1 MTNRFP
7 ALTRRDLIR
16 AASISAAGLA
26 IPAAVSAAPGS
37 RRSILSRNQGV
48 TGTITVSY
56 PDEAGFKPPFVDK
69 AAQAVRD
76 ANPGA
81 TVNVD
86 LQKVGDD
93 DYYTKLLLAL
103 DSGDAPDVF
112 HFGGD
117 KIGELSDAGYILPL
131 DDYVGKWEDWQYYP
145 DSVRSGVTYQG
156 HVDAIPYGLDTRFLY
171 YRKDRLTEAGLAAD
185 WQPANVDGI
194 IEAAKAVQTAGKAIP
209 YALYAGQA
217 GSSGT
222 SDHAFVPLVWAFG
235 GDVMDADGK
244 WIGNSAAIVKALTY
258 YKTAYVDDKLVPTN
272 ILTDTKPWTAM
283 REKLGNGELALLFEG
298 GWVYGGW
305 VSNDAAGTQQNVG
318 YLLHPTETG
327 GPSFTIG
334 GPGTCWYI
342 SAKSKSPDLAW
353 EFIKSFNNKDTVA
366 QLNIQ
371 DPHPVA
377 RTDSA
382 QVPEFVANKFLVDAT
397 DSLKSARFV
406 PPDPNYGKYITA
418 VQTATGNV
426 ATGDASPEDA
436 AKRFAEDLARTI
448 GDDKVVTQ

>member
-1 MTNRFP
+1 MTTRFP
-7 ALTRRDLIR
+7 SLTRRDLIR
-16 AASISAAGLA
+16 AASVSAAGLA
-26 IPAAVSAAPGS
+26 IPAAVTAAPGS
-37 RRSILSRNQGV
+37 RRTITSRNQGV
-48 TGTITVSY
+48 TGEITVSY
-56 PDEAGFKPPFVDK
+56 PDEAGYKPPFVDAAAK
-69 AAQAVRD
+69 AVQD

-86 LQKVGDD
+86 LQKTGDD

-112 HFGGD
+112 HFGGAQ
-117 KIGELSDAGYILPL
+117 IGELADAGYIQPL

-156 HVDAIPYGLDTRFLY
+156 HIYGIPYGLDTRFLY
-171 YRKDRLTEAGLAAD
+171 YRKDRLAEAGLAPD
-185 WQPANVDGI
+185 WQPANVQGI
-194 IEAAKAVQTAGKAIP
+194 LDAAKAVQTSGKAIP

-222 SDHAFVPLVWAFG
+222 SDHAFVPLVWAYG
-235 GDVMDADGK
+235 GDVIDADGK

-258 YKTAYVDDKLVPTN
+258 YQTAFQTDKLVPDN
-272 ILTDTKPWTAM
+272 ILTDPKPWTEM
-283 REKLGNGELALLFEG
+283 REKLGKGELALLFEG

-305 VSNDAAGTQQNVG
+305 ASTDAAGTSANVG

-334 GPGTCWYI
+334 GPGTVWYI
-342 SAKSKSPDLAW
+342 SASSKNQDLAW
-353 EFIKSFNNKDTVA
+353 EFIKAFNNKDTVA

-382 QVPEFVANKFLVDAT
+382 QVPEFQANKFLVDST
-397 DSLKSARFV
+397 ESLKSARFV
-406 PPDPNYGKYITA
+406 PPDPNYSKYITA

-436 AKRFAEDLARTI
+436 AKRLADDIARSI